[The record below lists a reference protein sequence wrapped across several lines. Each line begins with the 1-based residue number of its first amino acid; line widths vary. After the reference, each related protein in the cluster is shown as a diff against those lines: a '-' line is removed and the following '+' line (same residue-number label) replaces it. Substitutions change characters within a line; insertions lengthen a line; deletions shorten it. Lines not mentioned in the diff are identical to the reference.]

1 MSSGSLI
8 DGCVGIDLS
17 APAEFVNV
25 AGVFAAIRADIARR
39 EDPIGALRAYLSDE
53 RVSLLFESP
62 MH

>member
-1 MSSGSLI
+1 M
-8 DGCVGIDLS
+8 DGCVGIDLA

-39 EDPIGALRAYLSDE
+39 EDPIGAVRAHLTDE
-53 RVSLLFESP
+53 RVALLLESP